1 MRHLTK
7 MGLSMAIAVACTA
20 SAGAAWATMGDKD
33 RGGQGGG
40 GGATTMEN
48 RSIVG
53 IVGSDPRFS
62 TLNKA
67 LKATGLDRTLTT
79 VKDVTVFAPT
89 NEAFSALPA
98 DQLNQLMTPAG
109 RAQLTQILRGHV
121 VQGAVMSSALSDN
134 QVKRTLSGTVVAF
147 DVPSADQMAQT
158 GGGGGQAAP
167 QVKVGR
173 ANIIEADVQAS
184 NGVIHVID
192 QVLLP

>member
-7 MGLSMAIAVACTA
+7 MGLSVAIAAACTA

-33 RGGQGGG
+33 KGGG
-40 GGATTMEN
+40 GGMSTMEN
-48 RSIVG
+48 KSIVG

-67 LKATGLDRTLTT
+67 LKATGLDRTLASA
-79 VKDVTVFAPT
+79 KDVTVFAPT

-98 DQLNQLMTPAG
+98 AQLNQLMTPAG
-109 RAQLTQILRGHV
+109 RAQLTRILQGHV
-121 VQGAVMSSALSDN
+121 VQGEVMSSALFDN

-147 DVPSADQMAQT
+147 DVPSADQMAQA
-158 GGGGGQAAP
+158 GGGGGEAAP

-173 ANIIEADVQAS
+173 AHIIEADVQAS

>member
-20 SAGAAWATMGDKD
+20 SAGAAWATMSDK
-33 RGGQGGG
+33 GGHGGGG

-48 RSIVG
+48 KSIVG

-67 LKATGLDRTLTT
+67 LKATGLDRTLAGA
-79 VKDVTVFAPT
+79 KDVTVFAPT

-109 RAQLTQILRGHV
+109 RAQLTRILQGHV
-121 VQGAVMSSALSDN
+121 VQGQVMSSALVDN

-147 DVPSADQMAQT
+147 DVPSADQMAQA
-158 GGGGGQAAP
+158 GGGGGEAAP

-173 ANIIEADVQAS
+173 AHIVEADVQAS

>member
-7 MGLSMAIAVACTA
+7 MGLSVAIAAACTA

-33 RGGQGGG
+33 KGGG
-40 GGATTMEN
+40 GGMSTMEN
-48 RSIVG
+48 KSIVG

-67 LKATGLDRTLTT
+67 LKATGLDRTLASA
-79 VKDVTVFAPT
+79 KDVTVFAPT

-109 RAQLTQILRGHV
+109 RAQLTRILQGHV
-121 VQGAVMSSALSDN
+121 VQGEVMSSALFDN

-147 DVPSADQMAQT
+147 DVPSADQMAQA
-158 GGGGGQAAP
+158 GGGGGEAAP

-173 ANIIEADVQAS
+173 AHIIEADVQAS